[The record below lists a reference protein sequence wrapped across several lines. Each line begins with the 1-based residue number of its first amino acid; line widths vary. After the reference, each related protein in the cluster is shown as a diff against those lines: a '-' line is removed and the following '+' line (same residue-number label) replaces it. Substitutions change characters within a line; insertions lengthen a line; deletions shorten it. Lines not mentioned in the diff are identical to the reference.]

1 MSADLHCHTKISDG
15 TLSIDE
21 LVDLALKRGLSAVA
35 VTDHDTFAGAGRAVL
50 YGKRK
55 GIEVIPGAEF
65 STTDGKTGRKVH
77 ILCYCCPHPARL
89 EGLCHRIS
97 SMRKR
102 ASLLVIQKVLRLYP
116 MPVEMITRRAQ
127 GSTNI
132 FVQHIMHAL
141 LDAGYTNAIFG
152 DLYQKLFAPK
162 TGLAYIPISYPE
174 TRDVIQ
180 QIHDAGG
187 LAVLAHPGKY
197 DSFDLFLE
205 LAASHQLDG
214 VEAYYPGSTPQDIKC
229 LTAMAKQYGLFVTG
243 GSDFHGMY
251 ATTHQPLGTFTT
263 EEEQM
268 DLLKR
273 MAKSA

>member
-1 MSADLHCHTKISDG
+1 LSADLHCHTKISDG

-162 TGLAYIPISYPE
+162 TGPGIYPDQLP
-174 TRDVIQ
+174 RNPRRYSADSRCGRFGG
-180 QIHDAGG
+180 AGT
-187 LAVLAHPGKY
+187 PGKIR
-197 DSFDLFLE
+197 
-205 LAASHQLDG
+205 QL
-214 VEAYYPGSTPQDIKC
+214 
-229 LTAMAKQYGLFVTG
+229 
-243 GSDFHGMY
+243 
-251 ATTHQPLGTFTT
+251 
-263 EEEQM
+263 
-268 DLLKR
+268 
-273 MAKSA
+273 